1 MNMKMFNFLS
11 TLFSNKDII
20 YHDKA
25 QSWLIQKLSFFC
37 AIFKEVDEA
46 RHVSPFLFGKA
57 RAMSRISGL
66 RNDMFKKTFYK
77 QRKSTIDILI
87 S

>member
-1 MNMKMFNFLS
+1 MFNFLS
-11 TLFSNKDII
+11 TLFSDKDII

-46 RHVSPFLFGKA
+46 RHVSPFLFDKA
-57 RAMSRISGL
+57 RQI
-66 RNDMFKKTFYK
+66 
-77 QRKSTIDILI
+77 
-87 S
+87 